1 MLNIT
6 VPPGPAHSAF
16 IRAGPCTPTPRSS
29 HSLSRRQPGPVRQ
42 LRRRAT
48 AETEVRR
55 PRMPRAAAVGW
66 DTVGM
71 PPAGRSQAP
80 RAPRGTPTARPPRSP
95 LLFPSLPRRR
105 PSRSNVTEPLTRSLV
120 TNSSPLPSQAPPL
133 SPPFPH
139 LYRHLRPPEASPSR
153 QILPSA
159 TAVFSLFGERPPSS
173 VIPKLELN
181 LSSPFHTG
189 AARPLHA
196 RRRPPEQPSRR

>member
-1 MLNIT
+1 MLNVT

-16 IRAGPCTPTPRSS
+16 IRAGARVPAPRSS
-29 HSLSRRQPGPVRQ
+29 HSLSHRQLGPVRQ

-55 PRMPRAAAVGW
+55 PRVPRAAAVGR

-105 PSRSNVTEPLTRSLV
+105 PSRSNVIELLTRSPV
-120 TNSSPLPSQAPPL
+120 TNSSPLPSQAPPV

-139 LYRHLRPPEASPSR
+139 LYHRLRPSEASPSR
-153 QILPSA
+153 
-159 TAVFSLFGERPPSS
+159 
-173 VIPKLELN
+173 
-181 LSSPFHTG
+181 
-189 AARPLHA
+189 
-196 RRRPPEQPSRR
+196 